1 MNKPFP
7 IAVIL
12 AYFMTLTAR
21 STKAWHG
28 VVLMIGLLL
37 LNTAAVSDAAEP
49 EKRPNIVVV
58 MVDDMGFSDLGC
70 YGSEIE
76 TPTLDGLAANGLRF
90 TQFYNTAKCH
100 SSRVSLLS
108 GMYCHQAGN
117 ADLSKCVTSAE
128 ILSEAGYFTMMTG
141 KWHLKKEPTDFGF
154 QRYFGHL
161 SGACNYFTGDNSFR
175 FNGKKWTVPRH
186 DFYTTTANVDF
197 ALKFLAEARETKKP
211 WYLYIAFNAP
221 HAPLQPLKE
230 DYEKYQ
236 GRYKKGWDAIYK
248 NRLEKQRKLGL
259 FGKDV
264 KAPPRADHVR
274 TWDKLDDGWKQF
286 EEKRMTAIAG
296 MIDRIDQEM
305 GRLIADLKK
314 AGELDNT
321 MILFISDNGAC
332 PYDRRRTQRNL
343 DQKPYDP
350 NVRWSDSTG
359 WAWARNAPFRF
370 YKQNQFEGGVCTS
383 AIVHWPAGL
392 KTKPGSIVHEPA
404 HIIDVLP
411 TLVDVCQAAV
421 PQIWSEREIRPIS
434 GVSLAPVFAGNTL
447 GKRPPI
453 HLMFNTDRGLRD
465 GDWKLVSFRSQ
476 PWELYNIAEDR
487 TELNNLAA
495 KYPERVKEM
504 AATWH
509 KMATDVLH
517 APAKSIQ
524 PVSKEPSIKANREW
538 SDFDRAY
545 NAAGTPSHK
554 KPKKKQRD

>member
-1 MNKPFP
+1 MKK
-7 IAVIL
+7 ALIL
-12 AYFMTLTAR
+12 T
-21 STKAWHG
+21 
-28 VVLMIGLLL
+28 VLILSAH
-37 LNTAAVSDAAEP
+37 AALAEP
-49 EKRPNIVVV
+49 AKRPNIMVV

-76 TPTLDGLAANGLRF
+76 TPVMDGLAANGLRF

-108 GMYCHQAGN
+108 GMYCYPAGN
-117 ADLSKCVTSAE
+117 TSLSHCTTSAE
-128 ILSEAGYFTMMTG
+128 ILSKAGYFTMMTG
-141 KWHLKKEPTDFGF
+141 KWHLKQQPTDFGF

-161 SGACNYFTGDNSFR
+161 SGACNYFTGDNTFR
-175 FNGKKWTVPRH
+175 LNGEKWSVPES

-197 ALKFLAEARETKKP
+197 ALKFLQEARESEKP
-211 WYLYIAFNAP
+211 WYLYVAFNAP

-236 GRYKKGWDAIYK
+236 GRYKKGWDAVYEA
-248 NRLEKQRKLGL
+248 RLEKQRKLGL

-264 KAPPRADHVR
+264 KAPPRVDHVR
-274 TWDKLDDGWKQF
+274 AWDKLDDGWKQF
-286 EEKRMTAIAG
+286 EEMRMTAIAG
-296 MIDRIDQEM
+296 MIDRIDREM
-305 GRLIADLKK
+305 GRVIADLRQ

-332 PYDRRRTQRNL
+332 PYDRGRTRRNV

-350 NVRWSDSTG
+350 TVRWSDSTG

-370 YKQNQFEGGVCTS
+370 YKQNQFEGGICTP
-383 AIVHWPAGL
+383 AIVHWPVGL
-392 KTKPGSIVHEPA
+392 QTKPGSVVDDPV

-411 TLVDVCQAAV
+411 TLVELGKATV
-421 PQIWSEREIRPIS
+421 PTAWPERELRPIS
-434 GVSLAPVFAGNTL
+434 GVSLAPIFAAKPLEN
-447 GKRPPI
+447 RPPI
-453 HLMFNTDRGLRD
+453 HLLFGKDRGLRD

-476 PWELYNIAEDR
+476 PWELYNIADDR

-495 KYPERVKEM
+495 KHPERVKAM

-509 KMATDVLH
+509 AMAEEVLH
-517 APAKSIQ
+517 APAKSRQ
-524 PVSKEPSIKANREW
+524 PVKAPSQKTNPEW

-545 NAAGTPSHK
+545 NAAGAPRK
-554 KPKKKQRD
+554 KNR